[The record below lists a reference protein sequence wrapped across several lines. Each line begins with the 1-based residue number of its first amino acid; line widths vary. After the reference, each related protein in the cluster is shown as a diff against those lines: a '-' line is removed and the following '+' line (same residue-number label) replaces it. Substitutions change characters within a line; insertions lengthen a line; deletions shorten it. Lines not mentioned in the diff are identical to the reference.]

1 LISIVDDD
9 DSIRVAMGGLVETFG
24 YDVETF
30 DSGEAF
36 LGSGLLDQ
44 TRCLIAD
51 VQMRG
56 MSGPQLQEHLINS
69 GIKIPVIFVTAF
81 PRCNIRDRVM
91 KQGAIAYLTKPL
103 DRSTLQ
109 KRLQRALGD
118 EGKGNVLRSGDS

>member
-1 LISIVDDD
+1 
-9 DSIRVAMGGLVETFG
+9 
-24 YDVETF
+24 
-30 DSGEAF
+30 
-36 LGSGLLDQ
+36 
-44 TRCLIAD
+44 
-51 VQMRG
+51 

-118 EGKGNVLRSGDS
+118 EGKVNVLRSGDS

>member
-1 LISIVDDD
+1 
-9 DSIRVAMGGLVETFG
+9 METFG

-30 DSGEAF
+30 ESGEAF

-91 KQGAIAYLTKPL
+91 KQE
-103 DRSTLQ
+103 
-109 KRLQRALGD
+109 RLQRALGD
-118 EGKGNVLRSGDS
+118 EGKVNVLRSGDS